1 MNKLENWFCATNFWR
16 GITQKRLLPWMLDGS
31 ELGSRVLELGAGPGA
46 ATSALLQRF
55 YSVTSLEYSSAFI
68 ARIARDSRS
77 GNSSTP
83 FAGKESRVSPEKV
96 WGGEA
101 KQRVA
106 RIAEGSAARAVHGN
120 TLQVVQGD
128 ATQLPFAEGSFSCAI
143 AILMLHHLRS
153 AELQDSALAEIR
165 RVLQPGGILLAF
177 EIHNGWLQ
185 RLAHTHSTFVPFAAS
200 AANARLNASGFSRV
214 SVDFRPGGFLLRAQ
228 RGVE

>member
-153 AELQDSALAEIR
+153 AEYCWRLKFTTAGCSVWRTRTVHLYRSPRALR
-165 RVLQPGGILLAF
+165 MR
-177 EIHNGWLQ
+177 
-185 RLAHTHSTFVPFAAS
+185 
-200 AANARLNASGFSRV
+200 
-214 SVDFRPGGFLLRAQ
+214 D
-228 RGVE
+228 

>member
-1 MNKLENWFCATNFWR
+1 
-16 GITQKRLLPWMLDGS
+16 
-31 ELGSRVLELGAGPGA
+31 
-46 ATSALLQRF
+46 
-55 YSVTSLEYSSAFI
+55 
-68 ARIARDSRS
+68 
-77 GNSSTP
+77 
-83 FAGKESRVSPEKV
+83 
-96 WGGEA
+96 
-101 KQRVA
+101 
-106 RIAEGSAARAVHGN
+106 VHGN